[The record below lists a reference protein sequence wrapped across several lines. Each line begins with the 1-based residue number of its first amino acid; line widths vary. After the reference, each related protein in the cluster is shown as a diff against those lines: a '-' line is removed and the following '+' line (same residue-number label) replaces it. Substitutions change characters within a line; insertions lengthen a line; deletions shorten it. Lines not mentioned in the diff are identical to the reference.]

1 MKIILPN
8 ELIKGGIY
16 YYPDMK
22 TRGKFTGLIS
32 NTLCFETLKTKEIV
46 NFPINTLF
54 FEKEYYYRGIITA
67 ILLMPVML
75 FLCADID
82 ILTPKQ
88 FWLFF
93 ASFLSYIGLL
103 TLIFRNSNLLK

>member
-8 ELIKGGIY
+8 ELIKGRIY

-93 ASFLSYIGLL
+93 ASFLSYIILFI
-103 TLIFRNSNLLK
+103 IFVKNSNLLE